1 MEEAEFLIPHSIDE
15 LLEFA
20 EKQYSV
26 QDVSEP
32 VQIREQYT
40 GKKKNSL
47 SFFQCLFFVLLY
59 FKIFSPGLR
68 LTLSG
73 DVDDFIFGK
82 FDLLYSC
89 IKHFPLLSPK
99 VTHEVW
105 ELVLKG
111 LKLKLYWQLCDLNL
125 NYFSSFWTS
134 EFQP

>member
-40 GKKKNSL
+40 GKKKY
-47 SFFQCLFFVLLY
+47 FCLFSMFTFCIAL